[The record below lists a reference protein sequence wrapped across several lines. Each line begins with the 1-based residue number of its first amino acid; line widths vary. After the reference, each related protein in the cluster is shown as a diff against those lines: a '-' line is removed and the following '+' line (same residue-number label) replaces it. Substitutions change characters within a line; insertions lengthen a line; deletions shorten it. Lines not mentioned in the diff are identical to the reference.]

1 MQAQEEPGEIHK
13 ESGFRVNTR
22 NLVMS
27 GLEGELIKMEEELK
41 SSPFQVTRLPEIR
54 DYSQI
59 PDVLH
64 PEASG
69 SEVYLLKT

>member
-54 DYSQI
+54 DYHKF
-59 PDVLH
+59 LMCCT
-64 PEASG
+64 
-69 SEVYLLKT
+69 LKQVALRCIC